1 MNDYTAE
8 TGNSRNLRRGAH
20 QLLELYRGH
29 WGQLF
34 WAAFWFTVKHSPAW
48 VTPIVIANIINIVTD
63 PEHHNLTQ
71 FWLNLIVG
79 SVFIAQNVLT
89 AWLHTR
95 ASSGLTRGVEM
106 ELRGAMV
113 HKLQRLSIQYH
124 TQAQT
129 GRLLSKI
136 MRDVE
141 NVEQMM
147 QSCFSSIVPLVT
159 SVTVAVVVTAL
170 NDPRVLWLYLFAVPV
185 AGITVGVF
193 RQPIRKSNRRFRR
206 EMERTQAAVSEMLEM
221 VPVTRAY
228 GLSEEEADRMDALL
242 GGVRDSGFRLDTTNS
257 LFGATSWVVFQ
268 LFQMICLGFTGLLA
282 WNKVITAGEVVLY
295 QNYFGQ
301 IVTAVSGVVNL
312 FPALARGMES
322 LNSINEIMASGD
334 EEQSG
339 TTPAPVPLRGAVRFE
354 HVAYRYP
361 DAECSVLTDFDLAVP
376 AGSSV
381 AFVGPSGAGKST
393 LLSLLMGFCRPDAGR
408 ILVDDI
414 DLRDMD
420 LKSYRSQIAVVPQ
433 NTILFS
439 GTLRDNIAYAA
450 PDATDEEILAVIDE
464 IGLRDIKYETYFKL
478 VLATGLRR
486 GEACGLKWRDINW
499 SKRTIHVQRGVVK
512 LSHQESIT
520 KDPKTASGDRMVYLS
535 KEMCQLLKAW
545 RKECEWDR
553 AQTANETVN
562 EDDYLFRQPNG
573 KPMNPC
579 TFTYRFKLI
588 LKANNLP
595 LDLNVHSLRH
605 TNASLLISQGVDVR
619 TVASLLGHAQA
630 STTLDIYAHAF
641 DKNKRKAQEKLGK
654 AIGL

>member
-206 EMERTQAAVSEMLEM
+206 EMERTQAAVSARLGISARHDELAVRRDKLGR
-221 VPVTRAY
+221 VPAVPDDLPGLHGSAGVEQGHHSGRGRAVPE
-228 GLSEEEADRMDALL
+228 LFRTDRH
-242 GGVRDSGFRLDTTNS
+242 GRVGRR
-257 LFGATSWVVFQ
+257 Q
-268 LFQMICLGFTGLLA
+268 
-282 WNKVITAGEVVLY
+282 
-295 QNYFGQ
+295 
-301 IVTAVSGVVNL
+301 
-312 FPALARGMES
+312 
-322 LNSINEIMASGD
+322 
-334 EEQSG
+334 
-339 TTPAPVPLRGAVRFE
+339 PVPGAGPRHGVAEQHQRDHGLRRRGAERHDARPCAAARRGAV
-354 HVAYRYP
+354 
-361 DAECSVLTDFDLAVP
+361 
-376 AGSSV
+376 
-381 AFVGPSGAGKST
+381 
-393 LLSLLMGFCRPDAGR
+393 
-408 ILVDDI
+408 
-414 DLRDMD
+414 
-420 LKSYRSQIAVVPQ
+420 
-433 NTILFS
+433 
-439 GTLRDNIAYAA
+439 
-450 PDATDEEILAVIDE
+450 
-464 IGLRDIKYETYFKL
+464 
-478 VLATGLRR
+478 
-486 GEACGLKWRDINW
+486 
-499 SKRTIHVQRGVVK
+499 
-512 LSHQESIT
+512 
-520 KDPKTASGDRMVYLS
+520 
-535 KEMCQLLKAW
+535 
-545 RKECEWDR
+545 
-553 AQTANETVN
+553 
-562 EDDYLFRQPNG
+562 
-573 KPMNPC
+573 
-579 TFTYRFKLI
+579 
-588 LKANNLP
+588 
-595 LDLNVHSLRH
+595 
-605 TNASLLISQGVDVR
+605 
-619 TVASLLGHAQA
+619 
-630 STTLDIYAHAF
+630 
-641 DKNKRKAQEKLGK
+641 
-654 AIGL
+654 

>member
-8 TGNSRNLRRGAH
+8 TGNSHNLRRGAH

-339 TTPAPVPLRGAVRFE
+339 TMPAPVPLHGAVRFE

-361 DAECSVLTDFDLAVP
+361 DAERPVLTDFDLNVP

-408 ILVDDI
+408 ILVDGI

-450 PDATDEEILAVIDE
+450 PGATDEEILAVIDE
-464 IGLRDIKYETYFKL
+464 IGLRDMVDRLPKGIYTNLAEHGGNFSGGQRQRIAIARALIRRPRLIIFDEATSALDSETERL
-478 VLATGLRR
+478 VADATARLMGRCTTFLVAHR
-486 GEACGLKWRDINW
+486 L
-499 SKRTIHVQRGVVK
+499 STI
-512 LSHQESIT
+512 
-520 KDPKTASGDRMVYLS
+520 
-535 KEMCQLLKAW
+535 
-545 RKECEWDR
+545 
-553 AQTANETVN
+553 QTADLIAVVEHGRITEQGGY
-562 EDDYLFRQPNG
+562 EDLMTKKG
-573 KPMNPC
+573 
-579 TFTYRFKLI
+579 RFYDLKI
-588 LKANNLP
+588 LQK
-595 LDLNVHSLRH
+595 
-605 TNASLLISQGVDVR
+605 
-619 TVASLLGHAQA
+619 
-630 STTLDIYAHAF
+630 
-641 DKNKRKAQEKLGK
+641 
-654 AIGL
+654 